1 MQNRVLS
8 ELLVEH
14 VEPGHV
20 RRIQSTRHH
29 RFHCRLALYWPR
41 AALRTPARLFP
52 HVRRGGAPHDAL
64 IAPASQAAPM
74 ASTAAARPSREGESA
89 LALDRK
95 KLAAFSALGGR
106 FLGAATERA
115 RALAMPAGTRA
126 QALQPRANSSGVA
139 PASPRAAYRA
149 LLERALSRKPAN
161 IHARLG
167 AVAQLCAAHS
177 RAAFA

>member
-1 MQNRVLS
+1 MLKTSRSQLS

-41 AALRTPARLFP
+41 AALRTSARLFS

-74 ASTAAARPSREGESA
+74 ASTAAARPSRGSN
-89 LALDRK
+89 R
-95 KLAAFSALGGR
+95 AFVVV
-106 FLGAATERA
+106 
-115 RALAMPAGTRA
+115 AGD
-126 QALQPRANSSGVA
+126 
-139 PASPRAAYRA
+139 
-149 LLERALSRKPAN
+149 
-161 IHARLG
+161 
-167 AVAQLCAAHS
+167 QLP
-177 RAAFA
+177 